1 MNPTIPESVI
11 LEAIERNKN
20 GESFHAIARSMGY
33 NSEAIRQRAVKLGHT
48 AVRHKIKSW
57 NKLNLPDD
65 EVIALYA
72 EGMSEN
78 ELSKHYG
85 CSRNAI
91 RTVLISG
98 GVKIRGAS
106 EAEQMKWSKMTPE
119 QRLNQVRTCHES
131 VTGVPMRR
139 EHRQKIALSRQNTD
153 HAVRIGKG
161 EREFE
166 DLLIK
171 QGIQYT
177 TQKAVDIYNL
187 DFLIDGIA
195 VEITTYQNRYIRN
208 VKRCI
213 DRAQEIYDHSGYH
226 MLGIEVEN
234 PQFIIDNFDCIIG
247 LISEM
252 ALGGYSKCQFWAL
265 NFKTKST
272 TILKREL

>member
-1 MNPTIPESVI
+1 MKPTIPESVI

-48 AVRHKIKSW
+48 VVRHKIKSW

-98 GVKIRGAS
+98 GAKIRGAS

-119 QRLNQVRTCHES
+119 QRLNQVRACHES

-153 HAVRIGKG
+153 QAERIGKG
-161 EREFE
+161 E
-166 DLLIK
+166 
-171 QGIQYT
+171 
-177 TQKAVDIYNL
+177 
-187 DFLIDGIA
+187 
-195 VEITTYQNRYIRN
+195 
-208 VKRCI
+208 
-213 DRAQEIYDHSGYH
+213 
-226 MLGIEVEN
+226 
-234 PQFIIDNFDCIIG
+234 
-247 LISEM
+247 
-252 ALGGYSKCQFWAL
+252 
-265 NFKTKST
+265 
-272 TILKREL
+272 